1 MSHQALARKWRPA
14 AFAEVVGQDH
24 VVRALSN
31 ALDQDRLHHA
41 FLFTGTRGVG
51 KTTLARILA
60 RCFNCEQGPTS
71 QPCGECVACREIRE
85 GRHVDLLEVDAASQ
99 TKVEQT
105 RELLENAQYAPTRG
119 RFKIYLIDEVHMLS
133 RSSFNALLKTLE
145 EPPGHIKF
153 LLATT
158 DPQKLPV
165 TVLSRCLQ
173 FNLRSLPAEQIRDQL
188 RRVLDGESV
197 AADDEALW
205 RLARAADGSLRDA
218 LSLTDQ
224 AIAFCDGRLDSAGVR
239 DMLGTIDADVP
250 WRALERL
257 AAGDGE
263 GLLQLADAASAQG
276 AHFES
281 LLEEI
286 AECLHRVAVRQA
298 VPEYAAARTGAD
310 PREETL
316 AASLPAEEVQLLYQ
330 ICVAGRRDLPLA
342 PEPRLGAEMT
352 LLRML
357 AFLPAESADS
367 VMPAAGGEPAAA
379 PKKKTA
385 ERGAGVTVAIP
396 AAPPQPAAPAPESSP
411 AAAPTPPA
419 PAAKSAGPAPAGTPG
434 GSASGPAGEAARAW
448 LELHPRLEL
457 QGVSARVVSECGT
470 RVCTPEQVT
479 LVVPPA
485 HAALLNDTRIGE
497 IRAAIRQALGRDTR
511 VETEVSDAGICSP
524 AGEARRIAAL
534 RKAEAV
540 AALERDPVVRALRD
554 QFGAQISMDTVR
566 SVTDS

>member
-1 MSHQALARKWRPA
+1 MSHQVLARKWRPA

-71 QPCGECVACREIRE
+71 SPCGACVACQEIRE

-197 AADDEALW
+197 AAEDEALW

-224 AIAFCDGRLDSAGVR
+224 AIAFCQGQLDGAGVR
-239 DMLGTIDADVP
+239 DMLGTIDADLP
-250 WRALERL
+250 WRALQGL
-257 AAGDGE
+257 VAGEGA
-263 GLLQLADAASAQG
+263 GLLQLVEEAAAQG

-281 LLEEI
+281 LLDEI
-286 AECLHRVAVRQA
+286 AECLHGVAVRQL
-298 VPEYAAARTGAD
+298 VPEYAGQRPGAD
-310 PREETL
+310 PREAEI
-316 AASLPAEEVQLLYQ
+316 AAALPAEEVQLLYQ
-330 ICVAGRRDLPLA
+330 ICLTGRRDLPLA

-357 AFLPAESADS
+357 AFLPASSSARVAVAD
-367 VMPAAGGEPAAA
+367 EPAGATPA
-379 PKKKTA
+379 EAKKKTP
-385 ERGAGVTVAIP
+385 ERGAGVTVEIP
-396 AAPPQPAAPAPESSP
+396 AAPESAPV
-411 AAAPTPPA
+411 AAASQSTA
-419 PAAKSAGPAPAGTPG
+419 
-434 GSASGPAGEAARAW
+434 EATRAW
-448 LELHPRLEL
+448 LQLYPRLEL
-457 QGVSARVVSECGT
+457 QGVSARLVSECGVRT
-470 RVCTPEQVT
+470 FSSETVI
-479 LVVPPA
+479 LLVPPV
-485 HAALLNDTRIGE
+485 HAALLNEARTGE
-497 IRAAIRQALGRDTR
+497 IRTALRAVLGEAVRL
-511 VETEVSDAGICSP
+511 ETEVSDAGFCSP
-524 AGEARRIAAL
+524 AGEARRIAAQ
-534 RKAEAV
+534 RRAEAI
-540 AALERDPVVRALRD
+540 AALERDPVVCELRD
-554 QFGAQISMDTVR
+554 QFGATISTDTVQ
-566 SVTDS
+566 STSEG